1 MIALLLLL
9 AQDPHY
15 PLAAGHTW
23 TYAGPDGKDYVRSVA
38 SFDAEKKQ
46 YRIEEPFMKEGFT
59 LDADGL
65 RHRGN
70 ALWIKFPLKKGE
82 TWSDEKQKVKGAVED
97 EEDVEVPAGKYK
109 TFRVKVTT
117 EAFELTL
124 WLAKDVGEV
133 KRAIKLGENTVTL
146 ALKSFQKG
154 GAK

>member
-1 MIALLLLL
+1 MLITLLVLLT
-9 AQDPHY
+9 QDPHY

-38 SFDAEKKQ
+38 SFDAEMKQ

-70 ALWIKFPLKKGE
+70 ALWVKFPPKKGE
-82 TWSDEKQKVKGAVED
+82 TWSDEKQKVKGTVED
-97 EEDVEVPAGKYK
+97 EEDIEVPAGK
-109 TFRVKVTT
+109 
-117 EAFELTL
+117 
-124 WLAKDVGEV
+124 
-133 KRAIKLGENTVTL
+133 LGEQTVTL
-146 ALKSFQKG
+146 SLKSFEKG